1 MTINAAARTTYL
13 ATAPNDATGR
23 LVSTTCL
30 RMSATVTVAEKHY
43 LGVATNIP
51 SSAKTLED
59 AMEITE
65 LTLEFPNS
73 I

>member
-30 RMSATVTVAEKHY
+30 RMSATVM
-43 LGVATNIP
+43 ATNIP